1 MFTKIIKRDG
11 REVAFDETK
20 ITDAIFAAAQA
31 VGGADRGMAMRLT
44 LNVMDALK
52 EKYGEEPFTVED
64 VQDTVEKVLIENG
77 HAATA
82 KAYILYRAER
92 TRVRE
97 TSTSL
102 LDAVSEVLKETS
114 RDNANV
120 GNSPSAK
127 VLQISEIT
135 SKEYY
140 LKRMIPADEAKAHND
155 GDFYIHDLSWYD
167 KTINCLQI
175 PLGRLLAEGFNNGHG
190 YIRPPKGIKTAAALA
205 AIILQSNQN
214 DMYGG
219 QAFAYFDRDM
229 GVYVEKEFA
238 RQDKQVR
245 QMMKEMGVEADEE
258 KIA

>member
-1 MFTKIIKRDG
+1 
-11 REVAFDETK
+11 
-20 ITDAIFAAAQA
+20 
-31 VGGADRGMAMRLT
+31 MAMRLT

-120 GNSPSAK
+120 G
-127 VLQISEIT
+127 Q
-135 SKEYY
+135 
-140 LKRMIPADEAKAHND
+140 
-155 GDFYIHDLSWYD
+155 LS
-167 KTINCLQI
+167 I
-175 PLGRLLAEGFNNGHG
+175 G
-190 YIRPPKGIKTAAALA
+190 
-205 AIILQSNQN
+205 
-214 DMYGG
+214 
-219 QAFAYFDRDM
+219 
-229 GVYVEKEFA
+229 
-238 RQDKQVR
+238 
-245 QMMKEMGVEADEE
+245 
-258 KIA
+258 